1 MKSRMPELPD
11 SERRNTLKFEYRL
24 SLLLPDENS
33 QIDPSADVMLSKAL
47 NIRENRAYGASDT

>member
-1 MKSRMPELPD
+1 MPELPD

-33 QIDPSADVMLSKAL
+33 QIDPAADVMLSKAL